1 MHKKNRNVSITTLED
16 VVVIAVLAVAL
27 QPLYLNL
34 VTSSENHIDIKIL
47 RILKQINLL

>member
-1 MHKKNRNVSITTLED
+1 MHKKNRNESITTLED
-16 VVVIAVLAVAL
+16 VVIAVLAVAL